1 MCRVSISVQVASRVS
16 QLPLRGAAVSN
27 QGQNR
32 PSKHQ
37 KVSLTPLLVG
47 FINGIDPIRTYQPGC
62 PCGDVRVVV
71 LGLGALRHGR
81 SGRLSQLYGAN
92 LQFGLR
98 PELIGCIGLHSR
110 SHGRARRNPALGSF
124 DRDRQA

>member
-1 MCRVSISVQVASRVS
+1 MSMPAPSTPNTRSSIRQI
-16 QLPLRGAAVSN
+16 LEGAIAANNS
-27 QGQNR
+27 GYGR
-32 PSKHQ
+32 TAEKIWSPRAFL
-37 KVSLTPLLVG
+37 SLTRSG
-47 FINGIDPIRTYQPGC
+47 HYQPGC
-62 PCGDVRVVV
+62 PCGDVRVVA
-71 LGLGALRHGR
+71 LGLVALRHGR

-110 SHGRARRNPALGSF
+110 SHGRVRRNPALGGF